1 MPYIYTLAGDTYW
14 KDGTIMRG
22 LAMDFPGDAKVRNI
36 DDEYMFGPAFLVAP
50 VTEYKATSRPVYLP
64 AGTGWYEFHTGRFHE
79 GGATLQADAPLARM
93 PLFVRAGAIV
103 PTGVD
108 IQYTGEKPD
117 APVTLLVY
125 AGADGKFSLYE
136 DEGTTYGYEKGRYSR
151 IPLSY
156 DDKARTLT
164 LGKREGDGAGAPAKR
179 QFVVRVV
186 GPGKANADGADAS
199 GDVTVTYDGAEQ
211 SVKL

>member
-22 LAMDFPGDAKVRNI
+22 LAMDFPGDAKVRDI

-50 VTEYKATSRPVYLP
+50 VTQYKATSRPVYLP
-64 AGTGWYEFHTGRFHE
+64 AGAGWYEFHTGKFHD
-79 GGATLQADAPLARM
+79 GGTTIQADAPLARM
-93 PLFVRAGAIV
+93 PLFVRAGSIV

-125 AGADGKFSLYE
+125 AGANGQFSLYE

-151 IPLSY
+151 IALSY
-156 DDKARTLT
+156 DDAARTLK
-164 LGKREGDGAGAPAKR
+164 LGKREGDGSGAPAKR
-179 QFVVRVV
+179 TFVVRVV
-186 GPGKANADGADAS
+186 REDRANPDAADGG
-199 GDVTVTYDGAEQ
+199 GDVSVVYAGDEVV
-211 SVKL
+211 VKL